1 MAYGR
6 WDLPGSGIES
16 VSPALAGGFFSTWPS
31 GKARVLTLKSR
42 RQGTSL
48 VAQWLRLRAP
58 TTEGLGSIP
67 GQGTRSHMPRLKRLA
82 CCNQD
87 LVQPNKEIL
96 KKKKQKAYKL
106 GTQSQ
111 SHHRSCITSSKL
123 ALTSARSPVNGSNDT
138 CPICTGALE
147 GSQTPKCQE
156 GAAPLPLCWV
166 ATAVSS
172 LACLSSQHQE
182 LPRPRTS
189 ASGG

>member
-1 MAYGR
+1 M
-6 WDLPGSGIES
+6 
-16 VSPALAGGFFSTWPS
+16 SPALAGGFFSTGPS

-67 GQGTRSHMPRLKRLA
+67 GQGTRSHMLQLRPGAAKQR
-82 CCNQD
+82 N
-87 LVQPNKEIL
+87 I

-123 ALTSARSPVNGSNDT
+123 ALTSAHSPVNGSNDT
-138 CPICTGALE
+138 HPICTGALE

-172 LACLSSQHQE
+172 LACLSSQQQE